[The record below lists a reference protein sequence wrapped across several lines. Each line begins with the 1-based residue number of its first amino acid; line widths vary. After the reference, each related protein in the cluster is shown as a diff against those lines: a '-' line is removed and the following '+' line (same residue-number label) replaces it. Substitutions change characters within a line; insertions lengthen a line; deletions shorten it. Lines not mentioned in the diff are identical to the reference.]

1 MEHSNA
7 RTVYDQ
13 TIPLSF
19 AQQRMWF
26 TYRLEGRSPIYN
38 MPFALRLEGAVDASA
53 LRAAFGDLVARHE
66 SLRTVIGDDG
76 AGGEQ
81 RVLPEAS
88 IEVVFETRDAEEE
101 GLHDVLV
108 AESSYAFDLE
118 RDLPIRAT
126 LYRLAD
132 TTHVLLVVLHHI
144 ACDGWSLAPLTR
156 DLFEAYRARC
166 EGHAPE
172 FAPLPVQYADYAL
185 WQRETLGDES
195 DPDSL
200 SAHLAGY
207 WRRQLADLPERM
219 NLPADRAH
227 PAVSSHRGDAVFFTI
242 DNRLYRGIH
251 ALARS
256 HQATPFIVL
265 HAAVAAL
272 LHGHGAGD
280 DIVVGSPIAGRT
292 DDSLHELV
300 GFFVNNLVLRTD
312 LSGNPSFETV
322 LQRVR
327 DTDLAAFEH
336 QEMPFE
342 RLVEILNPT
351 RSLSHQPLFQT
362 TIVVQNNAG
371 AETDGMPG
379 LSMRPESLSM
389 INAKNDL
396 YFTFLEQI
404 EDGESVFYASIDYA
418 CDLFDHGTVE
428 ALAKRFQRLLATVLA
443 DPACRLRDIAIVSD
457 EERRRLTVE
466 WNDTDRPL
474 PEGDF
479 VALFERWVAETP
491 EAEAVAFGERTLTYA
506 ELDAQANR
514 LAHYLQELGVG
525 PESLVA
531 LCVERSECFPIGML
545 GILKAGAAYLPVD
558 PDYPAERIAWM
569 LNDAMTPVIV
579 SESRVLDRLPS
590 HWAQL
595 VELDTEADTIA
606 EYPDTAPER
615 DTAIDRLAY
624 AIYTS
629 GSTGTPKGVGVSHR
643 GIGSLAI
650 SQIERFS
657 VRPGSRVL
665 QFASPSFDAAFWEC
679 CMALLSGSCLVLA
692 HADALVPGDALLD
705 TLRRHRVTHA
715 TLPPAALP
723 VMMPDHLP
731 DCAQL
736 IVAGDSCA
744 PALVERWSFGRRMF
758 NAYGPTETTVCATIG
773 DPLHGAV
780 APPIGRPIVNA
791 RVYVLDAALRPAP
804 VGVVGELYLAGRGLA
819 RGYLNR
825 PALTSERFVADP
837 FVPGERMYRSGD
849 LARWR
854 VDGQLDFLG
863 RVDHQVKVRGYR
875 IELGEID
882 AALARLPGVAQSTVL
897 ARSDA
902 SGEKQIVGY
911 VVAHA
916 AAALEPNALRH
927 ALAASLPEYMIP
939 TAIVML
945 HEMPLTSNGKI
956 DRKALPAP
964 EFHRLDSRVP
974 RTPQETALAALFAEV
989 LGLDSVGI
997 DDSFFDLG
1005 GHSLLGTRLVGRIRS
1020 TMGVDLAIRTL
1031 FEHPTVAALVQQLGS
1046 AGEARP
1052 QLRPAVRPERLPLS
1066 YAQQRLWFIHQLEGS
1081 NGTYNIPFALR
1092 LEGPLDVDAL
1102 RTALHDLVIR
1112 HESLRTVFAEIDGVA
1127 VQRILP
1133 PESAHP
1139 ELTVEPVDAS
1149 ALADTLSRLAAGAF
1163 DLERALPIRGHLL
1176 ALSAETH
1183 VLLLLTHHI
1192 ASDGWS
1198 LAPLLGDL
1206 GEAYASRAAGRSP
1219 GMPPLSVQYADYA
1232 LWQRELLG
1240 DELDPDSRFN
1250 QQADYWKRTLAGIP
1264 EQINL
1269 PVDHPRP
1276 AVASYRGDA
1285 VSFEIDATVHR
1296 RLVDI
1301 GRERNATLF
1310 MTLHAAFALL
1320 LGKLGAGDDIVVGTP
1335 IAGRT
1340 DDAMEHLVGFFVN
1353 TLVLRTDLSGQ
1364 PDFLALLDRVRD
1376 TDLAAYAHQDLPFDR
1391 LVELLNPVRSLS
1403 HQPLFQVMFDLQNGS
1418 DASLTLPG
1426 LQLRHEPIGTSV
1438 AKCDLN
1444 LVFFERRT
1452 RSGEPDGL
1460 MASFEF
1466 ATELF
1471 DPRTIEGFAA
1481 RMTRVLEAVAAQPD
1495 AVIAGIDLLDA
1506 EERERQLLRWN
1517 DTARAFAADPLP
1529 VLFSRQ
1535 VSRTPHALA
1544 LSRGDASLSYA
1555 ELDARVERL
1564 ARRLAAEGAGP
1575 ERLVAIALPR
1585 SFDAIVAVLATL
1597 RAGAAY
1603 LPLDLAYPADRLAFM
1618 LEDAEPVMVLSDR
1631 TDHPFLHACDR
1642 VLIATHDAAEDASP
1656 AADGAA
1662 RSWPMPDP
1670 RHPAYVIYTSGSTGR
1685 PKGVVVSHANL
1696 ADFVGWAVDHF
1707 GDRLERMWLSTS
1719 LCFDV
1724 SVFELFSPLCMGGG
1738 VRIVDDLLAL
1748 AQEPVEAFSRSLIS
1762 TVPSALAALID
1773 QGVSLHGVRDL
1784 VLAGEAFM
1792 PALAERIARDW
1803 PACRIAN
1810 LYGPTESTVYVT
1822 GWDGDTDV
1830 ASSNIGRPL
1839 ANAQVYVL
1847 DGGLRP
1853 VPVGVAGELYLAGRG
1868 LARGYL
1874 RRPALTAERFVASPF
1889 ACGERLYRTGDLVRW
1904 TADGQL
1910 DFLGRVDHQ
1919 VKVRGFRIELGEIET
1934 AIARLPGV
1942 ARSVVVARPDH
1953 AGHLQIVGYAV
1964 AGDGMALDPQAMRRA
1979 LGTDLPEYMVPAAI
1993 LVLPTLPTTPN
2004 GKLDRKALPAPDFAS
2019 AHRRAPRT
2027 PQESTLVALFAD
2039 VLGLAE
2045 VGIDDNFFDI
2055 GGHSLLA
2062 TRLVSRIRATLGVE
2076 LAIRTLFEHPTVA
2089 GLAERIGGDGARR
2102 PALRPQPRDGALPL
2116 SFAQQR
2122 LWFVQQ
2128 LEGPSGAYNIP
2139 LALKLQGA
2147 LDVDALQAALHDLVA
2162 RHESLRTL
2170 IDVAADDETPCQRIV
2185 PAAQA
2190 PVILDRAHD
2199 AGWHDPVA
2207 LAAAIDAAA
2216 ARGFDLARELP
2227 IRAHLLQIA
2236 DHEHVLVLV
2245 LHHIAGDGWSL
2256 APLLRD
2262 LAQAYAARCE
2272 GGAPDWAPL
2281 PVQYADYARW
2291 QRELLGDEAADD
2303 SLLSRQKAY
2312 WMRTLD
2318 GIPDRIDLPTD
2329 RPRPPVATHAG
2340 DAIYFDIDA
2349 ELHAALL
2356 ALARGRNATLFMVL
2370 HAAFAVLLHK
2380 LGAGDDVVI
2389 GTPIA
2394 GRTDDALDDLVGFFV
2409 NTLVLRAD
2417 LSGNPDMGTLIDRVR
2432 AADLAAYAHQ
2442 DLPYERLVDLLN
2454 PTRSL
2459 SHQPLFQVMLMLQNT
2474 GDARTALADL
2484 DVQPMP
2490 VGKTMSKFD
2499 LRMALGEQHD
2509 AAGAPAGIAAE
2520 LEFSRDLFD
2529 AHSVRTLASRYVDV
2543 LERMVAAPAAP
2554 VSALCLLDADERED
2568 LQRTWNE
2575 TARAWPA
2582 ATLPA
2587 LFEAQVVRT
2596 PDAPAL
2602 LHGDRTLSYAEL
2614 NRQANAIAHGLIRAG
2629 IGSEDIVAL
2638 SLPRSPALVASL
2650 LGILKAG
2657 AVYLPIDPE
2666 YPPARIADTL
2676 ADAAPVAAIVD
2687 AESRARL
2694 LAQVSTLDASTLW
2707 TVDALAGM
2715 DAGNPDDHT
2724 RVRPLDAG
2732 NAAYVLYT
2740 SGSTGK
2746 PKGVCIQH
2754 RSAAAYL
2761 RFLARNYGI
2770 GEGDI
2775 ALNLTSISFDPSI
2788 RDLLCPLIGGG
2799 AVAIVDR
2806 DSARD
2811 PAAALR
2817 AMQAH
2822 GATCVLSVTPSLL
2835 HEIVQTQE
2843 QLALPLRLRQVHTC
2857 GEALPGELL
2866 QRALSALGCE
2876 VLANQYGPTET
2887 TMTST
2892 WKTFRAGEHRGGPVP
2907 VGRPVDNARLY
2918 VLDAGLQPVAPG
2930 VPGELYIGGYGL
2942 ARGYLGRPDLTAERF
2957 VADPFVSGQRMY
2969 RTGDRVRR
2977 LADGDLDFLGR
2988 VDHQVKIRGVR
2999 VEPGET
3005 EAVLAALPGV
3015 ARACVLARED
3025 RPGDRRLVG
3034 YVVADVGAMLDL
3046 DGLRA
3051 ALAERLPE
3059 VQVPAA
3065 LVSLDALP
3073 LTPNGKIDRKAL
3085 PAPDYA
3091 QTTSRG
3097 PRTEEEI
3104 LLCALFADVLGVPG
3118 VGIDDNFFALGGHS
3132 LLATRLV
3139 ARIRAALGIELPIR
3153 SVFESPTVAALAS
3166 QLHRATRVRT
3176 PVVAGDRPQRL
3187 PLSHAQ
3193 QRLWYIHRLEGANG
3207 TYNMPLAVRLQ
3218 GALDTDALQA
3228 AIDDLVSRHE
3238 ILRTCYPDIDGVAVQ
3253 HILPV
3258 DAARVAIESHDV
3270 AADTLQARLSTL
3282 AAEGFDLD
3290 TALPMRAH
3298 LLRLSSQ
3305 THVLLLVL
3313 HHIAG
3318 DGWSMGPLLR
3328 DLDRA
3333 YAARIAGHAPRW
3345 SPLPVQYAD
3354 YALWQRRLLGAA
3366 DDAGSELA
3374 RQAAYWRGALAGIP
3388 EQIALPTD
3396 RPRPPVSSYRGDVV
3410 RFELDAD
3417 LHARLVALSRA
3428 GNATLFMTL
3437 HAALAL
3443 LLHKLGAGDDIVIGT
3458 PVAGRTDSA
3467 LDDLVGCFVNTL
3479 VLRTDLSGAPAFDA
3493 LLQRVRDVDL
3503 AAYAHQDLPF
3513 EHLVDM
3519 LKPSRSLGHQ
3529 PLFQVMLVL
3538 QNNRMDEARLGD
3550 LPLVAESFDK
3560 QVAKF
3565 DLRLSMLEVADA
3577 DGAPGGMVGELEYS
3591 LDLFS
3596 PETAHALASRFQRLL
3611 SDIVEAPQV
3620 PVARFEIVAPGETSR
3635 IRDVWNATDHA
3646 FERCTLGAAFERQ
3659 AARTP
3664 DALALVFE
3672 QERLDY
3678 ATLNARANGL
3688 AHRLIAAGI
3697 GPESIVAIAL
3707 PRSIEL
3713 IVALLATVK
3722 AGAAYLPLD
3731 LDYPADRLA
3740 YMLSHASA
3748 ACVLGCSEAMDALP
3762 DTGTTPVWHLDA
3774 VAIPEMAGN
3783 PSDADRMRPLRAAHP
3798 AYVIYTSGSTGRPKG
3813 VVVSHEAIANRL
3825 QWMQAAYPL
3834 GADDRVLQKTPSSFD
3849 VSVWEFF
3856 WPLQVGAALVV
3867 ARPNGHKDPAYLAST
3882 IREHGVTT
3890 VHFVPSMLQAFV
3902 QEPSI
3907 EGCTSLRRVICSG
3920 EALPRDT
3927 QRALQQR
3934 LPVELH
3940 NLYGPT
3946 EAAVD
3951 VSAHACALDDA
3962 GVSVPIGAPI
3972 WNIRLHVLDAGLR
3985 MVPPGVA
3992 GELYIAGIGLARGY
4006 LGRPGLTAERF
4017 VADPFAPGERM
4028 YRTGDL
4034 ARWLP
4039 DGSIDFLGR
4048 VDHQVKIRGLR
4059 IELGEI
4065 EARMAELPG
4074 VATACAVTRSDD
4086 GAARIVG
4093 YVVPVAG
4100 ADIDPARLRDAL
4112 SATLPDYMVPAAILV
4127 LDALPLSPAGKLDR
4141 KALPAPSFAV
4151 RDGRRPATPRELL
4164 LAELFADVLGVR
4176 DVGAD
4181 DSFFDLGGDSIR
4193 SIQLINLARK
4203 AGLGLTPRDVLQEK
4217 TVAALAQAATSVLRD
4232 DDDDGSGHFP
4242 PTPIMRDLFARG
4254 GRAARNFQHFMVHA
4268 PVDLTADALARI
4280 VQALLDGHG
4289 ALRMRVPPAE
4299 AHDADVEVL
4308 PPGAIVAAQAIRH
4321 CDIRGMDALQRG
4333 ALHQQALHMAQT
4345 RLDPEQASQLQVV
4358 WFDDGG
4364 AGEDRVLFCFHHMV
4378 MDPVSWRVIEA
4389 ELADLHASALAGADP
4404 VLDTGTSYRRWSQ
4417 HLHAAA
4423 VGEDVRAELPYWQSV
4438 LATPDPL
4445 LGHRPLRRR
4454 PDDGDTAYRHLD
4466 LALPASATAALLAAA
4481 RRNATS
4487 VNDLLVAAFAATI
4500 AGWRGERG
4508 DGGFAE
4514 VRFDMEGHGREY
4526 GSGFDLTRTVGWFT
4540 SLYPTR
4546 ISLEA
4551 IGDGLEHPSA
4561 GDTLLHSVREQLS
4574 AIPRKG
4580 WAYPLLRQIDP
4591 VSSRL
4596 LAAHEDSQIIF
4607 NYLGRAQVGD
4617 RRDWAL
4623 APEGA
4628 ALGARDASLALPYTL
4643 QTMAILHDG
4652 DDETVLTARFVAA
4665 AELIDEDDLQ
4675 RLGGIWTR
4683 TLMQLAGEADAT
4695 ASARQATQALPRNTP
4710 AAEAARSGGQR
4721 LASPLAID

>member
-88 IEVVFETRDAEEE
+88 VEVVFETRDVEEE

-166 EGHAPE
+166 EGHAPA

-195 DPDSL
+195 DPESL
-200 SAHLAGY
+200 SAHLADY

-428 ALAKRFQRLLATVLA
+428 ALAERFQRLLATVLA
-443 DPACRLRDIAIVSD
+443 DPACRLHDIAIVSD

-744 PALVERWSFGRRMF
+744 PALVDRWSFGRRMF

-1092 LEGPLDVDAL
+1092 LEGPVDVDAL

-1133 PESAHP
+1133 PESAQP

-1149 ALADTLSRLAAGAF
+1149 ALADTLSRLAAGTF

-1176 ALSAETH
+1176 ALSADTH

-1340 DDAMEHLVGFFVN
+1340 DDATEHLVGFFVN

-1631 TDHPFLHACDR
+1631 TDHPFLHARDR

-1662 RSWPMPDP
+1662 RSWPTPDP

-1685 PKGVVVSHANL
+1685 PKGVVISHANL

-1707 GDRLERMWLSTS
+1707 GDRLQRMWLSTS

-1748 AQEPVEAFSRSLIS
+1748 AQEPVEAFTRSLIS

-1847 DGGLRP
+1847 DSGLRP

-1874 RRPALTAERFVASPF
+1874 RRPSLTAERFVASPF

-1934 AIARLPGV
+1934 AIARQPGV

-1964 AGDGMALDPQAMRRA
+1964 AGDGMTLDPQAMRRA
-1979 LGTDLPEYMVPAAI
+1979 LGADLPEYMVPAAI

-2147 LDVDALQAALHDLVA
+2147 LDVDALQAALQDLVA

-2216 ARGFDLARELP
+2216 ACGFDLARELP

-2312 WMRTLD
+2312 WLRTLD

-2349 ELHAALL
+2349 ELHAGLL
-2356 ALARGRNATLFMVL
+2356 ALARERNATLFMVL

-2454 PTRSL
+2454 PARSL

-2474 GDARTALADL
+2474 GDARIALADL

-2587 LFEAQVVRT
+2587 LFEAQVART

-2638 SLPRSPALVASL
+2638 SLPRSPALVAAL

-2694 LAQVSTLDASTLW
+2694 LAQVSALDASTLW
-2707 TVDALAGM
+2707 TVDALAGA
-2715 DAGNPDDHT
+2715 DAGNPDDDV

-2857 GEALPGELL
+2857 GEALPGDLL

-2892 WKTFRAGEHRGGPVP
+2892 WKAFRAGEHRGGPVP

-2942 ARGYLGRPDLTAERF
+2942 ARGYLGRPALTAERF
-2957 VADPFVSGQRMY
+2957 VADPFVPGQRMY

-3005 EAVLAALPGV
+3005 EAALVRLTGV
-3015 ARACVLARED
+3015 ARAAVIARED
-3025 RPGDRRLVG
+3025 EAGDKRLVA
-3034 YVVADVGAMLDL
+3034 YAVADAGATLDA
-3046 DGLRA
+3046 GALRQ
-3051 ALAERLPE
+3051 ALAAVLPDAL
-3059 VQVPAA
+3059 VPAA
-3065 LVSLDALP
+3065 VVVLEALP
-3073 LTPNGKIDRKAL
+3073 LTPNGKLDRSAL
-3085 PAPDYA
+3085 PAPA
-3091 QTTSRG
+3091 FSRAHARP
-3097 PRTEEEI
+3097 PRTPQETV
-3104 LLCALFADVLGVPG
+3104 LAGLFAGVLGLPE
-3118 VGIDDNFFALGGHS
+3118 VGIDDSFFELGGHS

-3139 ARIRAALGIELPIR
+3139 GRIRATLGVELAIR
-3153 SVFESPTVAALAS
+3153 SLFEHPTVAALARS
-3166 QLHRATRVRT
+3166 LDGAERARAPLT
-3176 PVVAGDRPQRL
+3176 ARPRPAL
-3187 PLSHAQ
+3187 PPLSHAQ
-3193 QRLWYIHRLEGANG
+3193 QRLWYIQQLEGPSG
-3207 TYNMPLAVRLQ
+3207 TYNLPLALRLRGPLQ
-3218 GALDTDALQA
+3218 HDALRLA
-3228 AIDDLVSRHE
+3228 LHDLMARHE
-3238 ILRTCYPDIDGVAVQ
+3238 SLRTCFIEVEGVARQ
-3253 HILPV
+3253 RIL
-3258 DAARVAIESHDV
+3258 DAESVVAALDVHALDDV
-3270 AADTLQARLSTL
+3270 ATAGVALEDLLATLSVR
-3282 AAEGFDLD
+3282 GFDL
-3290 TALPMRAH
+3290 ANELPLRAH
-3298 LLRLSSQ
+3298 LIRIAQ
-3305 THVLLLVL
+3305 EDHVLLLVL

-3318 DGWSMGPLLR
+3318 DGWSMGPLLH
-3328 DLDRA
+3328 DFGDA
-3333 YAARIAGHAPRW
+3333 YAARCAGNAPAW
-3345 SPLPVQYAD
+3345 APLPVQYAD
-3354 YALWQRRLLGAA
+3354 YALWQRELLG
-3366 DDAGSELA
+3366 DERDPDSVIA
-3374 RQAAYWRGALAGIP
+3374 RQGAWWRDTLAGLP

-3396 RPRPPVSSYRGDVV
+3396 RPRPAVASYRGDVV
-3410 RFELDAD
+3410 AFAIEPSLHQRLAD
-3417 LHARLVALSRA
+3417 LSREE
-3428 GNATLFMTL
+3428 NATLFMVL
-3437 HAALAL
+3437 HAAFAL
-3443 LLHKLGAGDDIVIGT
+3443 LLGKAGAGDDIAIGT
-3458 PVAGRTDSA
+3458 PIAGRTDDA
-3467 LDDLVGCFVNTL
+3467 LDGLIGFFVNTL
-3479 VLRTDLSGAPAFDA
+3479 VLRTDLTGNPDFRT
-3493 LLQRVRDVDL
+3493 LLRRVRAVDL

-3513 EHLVDM
+3513 ERLVE
-3519 LKPSRSLGHQ
+3519 LLNPVRSLSHQ

-3538 QNNRMDEARLGD
+3538 QNNALGRPALQALD
-3550 LPLVAESFDK
+3550 VGTETLRKS
-3560 QVAKF
+3560 VAKF
-3565 DLRLSMLEVADA
+3565 DLRLSLAEQWAD
-3577 DGAPGGMVGELEYS
+3577 DGTPAGIPAELEYS
-3591 LDLFS
+3591 EDLFDRS
-3596 PETAHALASRFQRLL
+3596 GAERIAKWFVRLL
-3611 SDIVEAPQV
+3611 DAVTQSPGRAIASLALLDDDER
-3620 PVARFEIVAPGETSR
+3620 ARMLH
-3635 IRDVWNATDHA
+3635 DWNATSA
-3646 FERCTLGAAFERQ
+3646 QIPAQALPVLFEAQ
-3659 AARTP
+3659 ATRTP
-3664 DALALVFE
+3664 DAVAL
-3672 QERLDY
+3672 RCGDASIDY
-3678 ATLNARANGL
+3678 ATLNLRANRL
-3688 AHRLIAAGI
+3688 AHRLIAHGI
-3697 GPESIVAIAL
+3697 GAEDIVAIAL

-3713 IVALLATVK
+3713 VVALLATMK

-3731 LDYPADRLA
+3731 LDYPEARLA
-3740 YMLSHASA
+3740 YMLQDAA
-3748 ACVLGCSEAMDALP
+3748 PACVLGHAGMGLAVP
-3762 DTGTTPVWHLDA
+3762 DGIPVWTLDT
-3774 VAIPEMAGN
+3774 
-3783 PSDADRMRPLRAAHP
+3783 PSHDTQRGREDDPDDATRVRPLRLEHP

-3813 VVVSHEAIANRL
+3813 VSVRHAGVANFLHSMRAEPGLDAGDTLLACTPISFDIAVLELYLPLLCGGCAHIVPREIGTDGL
-3825 QWMQAAYPL
+3825 QLRALIEQTRPQAMQATPATWQMLREAGWRPDAGL
-3834 GADDRVLQKTPSSFD
+3834 RVLC
-3849 VSVWEFF
+3849 
-3856 WPLQVGAALVV
+3856 G
-3867 ARPNGHKDPAYLAST
+3867 
-3882 IREHGVTT
+3882 
-3890 VHFVPSMLQAFV
+3890 
-3902 QEPSI
+3902 
-3907 EGCTSLRRVICSG
+3907 G
-3920 EALPRDT
+3920 EALPPDLARYLR
-3927 QRALQQR
+3927 QAGALW
-3934 LPVELH
+3934 
-3940 NLYGPT
+3940 NMYGPT
-3946 EAAVD
+3946 ETTVWSLCTQVGEGPVRVGRAIANTRVY
-3951 VSAHACALDDA
+3951 
-3962 GVSVPIGAPI
+3962 
-3972 WNIRLHVLDAGLR
+3972 VLDAGLQP
-3985 MVPPGVA
+3985 VPVGVA
-3992 GELYIAGIGLARGY
+3992 GELYLAGEGLARGY
-4006 LGRPGLTAERF
+4006 FRRPGLTAERF
-4017 VADPFAPGERM
+4017 VADPFVSGARM

-4039 DGSIDFLGR
+4039 DGQIDFLGR

-4065 EARMAELPG
+4065 EARMAERPG
-4074 VATACAVTRSDD
+4074 VATACAVARSDD
-4086 GAARIVG
+4086 GLTRIVG
-4093 YVVPVAG
+4093 YVVPAAG

-4141 KALPAPSFAV
+4141 KALPTPSFAV

-4217 TVAALAQAATSVLRD
+4217 TVAALAQAAKSVLR

-4268 PVDLTADALARI
+4268 PANLTADALARI

-4345 RLDPEQASQLQVV
+4345 RLDPQQASQLQVV

-4551 IGDGLEHPSA
+4551 IGDGLEHASA
-4561 GDTLLHSVREQLS
+4561 GDALLRSVREQLG

-4643 QTMAILHDG
+4643 QTMAMLHDD

-4683 TLMQLAGEADAT
+4683 TLMQLAGETDA
-4695 ASARQATQALPRNTP
+4695 AAAARQATQAFPRDTP